1 MNDDHKAEDGR
12 STLALTRRDG
22 EAICIGPDVR
32 VTYSVS
38 SSGPRIM
45 VEAPRDMP
53 VMRESL
59 LPDDP
64 ATRDREAAAAA
75 EQGDP
80 QYSGPIS
87 TLVLGVGGGERVYL
101 GRPGLDFEVAISPRS
116 ADAARFAVTAPRE
129 LTILRDEL
137 AEDLAA

>member
-1 MNDDHKAEDGR
+1 MNDASKADDGR
-12 STLALTRRDG
+12 STLALTRRPG

-32 VTYSVS
+32 VTYSVG

-53 VMRESL
+53 VRRESL
-59 LPDDP
+59 LPDP
-64 ATRDREAAAAA
+64 ATLEREAEEAA

-80 QYSGPIS
+80 EYIGPIS
-87 TLVLGVGGGERVYL
+87 TLVLGVGGGERVHL
-101 GRPGLDFEVAISPRS
+101 GRPGLDVELAISPRS
-116 ADAARFAVTAPRE
+116 ADAARFAITAPRE

-137 AEDLAA
+137 AEDLAAA